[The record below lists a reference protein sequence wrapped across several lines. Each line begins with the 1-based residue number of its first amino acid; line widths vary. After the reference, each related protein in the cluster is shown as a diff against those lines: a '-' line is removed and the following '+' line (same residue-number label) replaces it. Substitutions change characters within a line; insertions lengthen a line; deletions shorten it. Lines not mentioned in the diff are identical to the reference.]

1 MADKDNELTLEQSF
15 DELNKLV
22 EKLEKPDIS
31 LEESF
36 QTYKKGMELLK
47 ECSSKID
54 TVEKKMLKI
63 DGNGE
68 ISEF

>member
-1 MADKDNELTLEQSF
+1 MADEEKELTLEQSF
-15 DELNKLV
+15 AELDKLV
-22 EKLEKPDIS
+22 GGLEKPDIS

-36 QTYKKGMELLK
+36 RAYKKGMDLLK
-47 ECSSKID
+47 ECNRKID